1 MQGNNAY
8 TLWWVALWTYL
19 LQAGM
24 SILVPNIN
32 RSGQK
37 ICLRKSAT
45 KHTLPVAKHK
55 NHSAEINSCNLST
68 FCGESFVCGE

>member
-8 TLWWVALWTYL
+8 TLWRVALWICL

-32 RSGQK
+32 RSGQT
-37 ICLRKSAT
+37 ICLLESAK
-45 KHTLPVAKHK
+45 KHTLPVPKHK
-55 NHSAEINSCNLST
+55 NHSAEIHSCNLST